1 MNENR
6 EERKTQLVNTISSVT
21 TAIENQLG
29 DYKTKGK
36 NILVIGGIMV
46 AAYALARLL
55 SDDETEE
62 ETLIAENKQEKSVF
76 LSALTGVATTVLL
89 SIAKTKLLDLLEQ
102 YNEKNEQ

>member
-6 EERKTQLVNTISSVT
+6 EERKTQLQNTISSVT

-36 NILVIGGIMV
+36 NILVIGGIVV
-46 AAYALARLL
+46 AAFAIARLL
-55 SDDETEE
+55 SDDVKEE
-62 ETLIAENKQEKSVF
+62 ETKNISESPENSVF
-76 LSALTGVATTVLL
+76 LSALKGVATTVLL
-89 SIAKTKLLDLLEQ
+89 SIAKTKLLELLEQ